1 MGRMQPLLQ
10 VAGGQELV
18 VLGSRIPVIPGQA
31 IAPQAYA
38 PSFSIVPS
46 QVPIN
51 TNTSGLGGQQSSGG
65 NTVTSPWSITSPV
78 PMLIIGLTV
87 GVLVIH
93 FGFFRGK

>member
-1 MGRMQPLLQ
+1 MGRMQSLIQ
-10 VAGGQELV
+10 AGGQEVV
-18 VLGSRIPVIPGQA
+18 VLGSRIQAIPGQS
-31 IAPQAYA
+31 IYPTAYA
-38 PSFSIVPS
+38 PAFSIVPS

-51 TNTSGLGGQQSSGG
+51 TNTSGLSYGAQSQGG

-78 PMLIIGLTV
+78 PMLIIGLVT